1 MSKPNRTCPAR
12 GFTLIEL
19 MVVVAIIAILG
30 AIAVPAYQDY
40 VVRTRVAESLVLAA
54 GAKSVVT
61 ENIANNGGSVG
72 AGMCR
77 GVDAGALNTN
87 NLTLLA
93 CSDATGRLSF
103 RTSPAARGIVVHFQ
117 PTATSNIAL
126 GTMWA
131 CRPDNAAEVRYLP
144 AECR

>member
-1 MSKPNRTCPAR
+1 MKRMR

-19 MVVVAIIAILG
+19 MIVVAIIAILA
-30 AIAVPAYQDY
+30 AIALPAYQNY
-40 VVRTRVAESLVLAA
+40 IVRARVAEALMLAT

-61 ENIANNGGSVG
+61 ENIANNGGRLG

-77 GVDAGALNTN
+77 GVDAGALGTP

-93 CSDATGRLSF
+93 CDNASGMLSF
-103 RTSPAARGIVVHFQ
+103 RTSPAAGNITVQFS
-117 PTATSNIAL
+117 PTATSQIAI
-126 GTMWA
+126 GTTWR
-131 CRPDNAAEVRYLP
+131 CRSTNAADLKYLP